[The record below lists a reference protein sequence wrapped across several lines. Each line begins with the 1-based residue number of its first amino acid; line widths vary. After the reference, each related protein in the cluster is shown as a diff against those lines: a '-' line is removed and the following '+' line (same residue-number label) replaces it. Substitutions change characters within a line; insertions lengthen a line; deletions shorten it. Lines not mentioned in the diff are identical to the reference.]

1 MNKQELFEKNLVLT
15 TEFSRYVL
23 EHPEVAKR
31 IPKDA
36 VVVILPE
43 YDQEL
48 AEENLK
54 IAKARR
60 EKDQPLVLVKVE
72 KLAPLR
78 KSRLVR
84 PKVEIASV

>member
-1 MNKQELFEKNLVLT
+1 MNKKELFEKNLVLS

-31 IPKDA
+31 LPKEA
-36 VVVILPE
+36 IVVILPD

-60 EKDQPLVLVKVE
+60 EKNQPMVFVRVKR
-72 KLAPLR
+72 LAPAR

-84 PKVEIASV
+84 PKLELVAD